1 MAFAFFTIPIRD
13 STGAAGELN
22 AFLRGQRVLAVDRK
36 WVEVGMDSFWAVCV
50 DYLET
55 AGAPRGQGLP
65 AGGRARVDYKELLK
79 PEEFTV
85 FAKLR
90 DWRKEVSQREAVP
103 IYAVFTNEQLA
114 DMVRGRVTTKAALG
128 TVDGVGDA
136 RVEKYG
142 DGVSAVLRGAYPTGE
157 GGATHEAR
165 GQPV

>member
-1 MAFAFFTIPIRD
+1 MAFAFFAVPVRD
-13 STGAAGELN
+13 SAGASAELN
-22 AFLRGQRVLAVDRK
+22 AFLRSQRVLAVDRR
-36 WVEVGMDSFWAVCV
+36 WVDAGADSFWAVCV

-55 AGAPRGQGLP
+55 AGAPKGVGAP
-65 AGGRARVDYKELLK
+65 AGGRARVDYKEVLK

-90 DWRKEVSQREAVP
+90 DWRKEVSQRDAVP

-128 TVDGVGDA
+128 KVDGVGDA

-142 DGVSAVLRGAYPTGE
+142 AAVLDILRAAF
-157 GGATHEAR
+157 GGGDAATPA
-165 GQPV
+165 GT